1 MRKLLILFFGIL
13 LISCSTTEKKNSKKA
28 PDFSLKTTDNK
39 TVKLSDYK
47 GKIVIVNFFA
57 TWCPPCRIEIPD
69 FVKFYKENKKKKI
82 VIIGIAIGSKLE
94 DVKKMIK
101 KFEINY
107 PVCLSDGKIEKEYGG
122 IRFVPTSF
130 IIDKNGNIYKKQ
142 IGMMNKEQL
151 EEVLKNLK

>member
-1 MRKLLILFFGIL
+1 L

-47 GKIVIVNFFA
+47 GKIIIVNFFA

-69 FVKFYKENKKKKI
+69 FVEFYKENKIKKI
-82 VIIGIAIGSKLE
+82 VIIGIAIESKLE

-130 IIDKNGNIYKKQ
+130 VIDKNGNIYKKQ
-142 IGMMNKEQL
+142 IGMMNKKQL
-151 EEVLKNLK
+151 EEILKKLK

>member
-1 MRKLLILFFGIL
+1 MKKLLILFFGIL
-13 LISCSTTEKKNSKKA
+13 LVSCSASEKRNLKKA
-28 PDFSLKTTDNK
+28 PDFSLKTPDNRI
-39 TVKLSDYK
+39 VKLSDYK

-57 TWCPPCRIEIPD
+57 TRCPPCRIEIPD
-69 FVKFYKENKKKKI
+69 FVKFYKENKKKGV
-82 VIIGIAIGSKLE
+82 VIIGIAVGSRPE

-101 KFEINY
+101 EFKINY
-107 PVCLSDGKIEKEYGG
+107 PVCMSDGKVEREYGG

-130 IIDKNGNIYKKQ
+130 IINKNGNIYKKQ